1 MGEAARCLGESEAG
15 AKKRSKE
22 TRGGGGGAGDST
34 PQRNFPP
41 GLEYEILQADA
52 IVLQGLVHA
61 LR

>member
-22 TRGGGGGAGDST
+22 TRGGAGDST